1 MNRTTFPINPLK
13 SLSSDVFYQK
23 TVLDNGI
30 RIVTEKIPHFRSVT
44 IGFWLM
50 VGSRNEASNV
60 NGITHFLEHMVFK
73 GTKTYSASQIARRVE
88 SYGGF
93 LNAFTGKENTCFYGK
108 VLDKHLDK
116 AVDVL
121 SELILYPLLKPKD
134 IEKEKSVVLEEL
146 KNIEDD
152 PEDFINDVF
161 EKSLFGD
168 HPLGHPVIGTSNN
181 IQRFNRPSLVEYLHQ
196 HYTPKNIIIA
206 AAGNVNHDELVKM
219 VERQFKN
226 LQPNNRAVIR
236 NISPKLLS
244 KGKYIEEEKPIQQA
258 HIYLGTNSYSIKSP
272 HRHALIV
279 LNTMLGEG
287 MSSRLFQNVREKYGF
302 AYNIFS
308 FINLLSD
315 CGDFGVYIGTNK
327 ENITTS
333 IDLIKKELYK
343 LKSKPVSNA
352 ELYRTKEQVKGS
364 MMLSLES
371 TTNRMMRL
379 GTTEIYFNQ
388 YSTLDEIT
396 GRIEAVTADEIY
408 EVANKI
414 FDTDNFV
421 TVVFSPTKN

>member
-1 MNRTTFPINPLK
+1 MNRTTFPIYPLK

-161 EKSLFGD
+161 EKSLFGN
-168 HPLGHPVIGTSNN
+168 HPLGHPVIGTSSN
-181 IQRFNRPSLVEYLHQ
+181 IQSFDRPSLVKYLQ
-196 HYTPKNIIIA
+196 KHYTPKNIIIA

-327 ENITTS
+327 ENINTS

-343 LKSKPVSNA
+343 LKSKPVSIA

-379 GTTEIYFNQ
+379 GTTEIYFNK